1 MQSLRSRGVR
11 STLVTPVNKKTDE
24 LESSRHRSKLNFA
37 STRSVKNIV
46 SFPEI
51 KTECETFN
59 GNWSKKFMSFAM
71 TASYESWVWI
81 DSESRG
87 SGLKT
92 EITRNPSIWSWMF
105 SIIEN
110 QVSSRYRLNILAGV
124 TQRMH
129 KIYNKVSFNKFLCA
143 ANPTEILVTQISGRD
158 RAYDSNEYFVG

>member
-1 MQSLRSRGVR
+1 
-11 STLVTPVNKKTDE
+11 
-24 LESSRHRSKLNFA
+24 
-37 STRSVKNIV
+37 
-46 SFPEI
+46 
-51 KTECETFN
+51 
-59 GNWSKKFMSFAM
+59 MSFAM